1 MPRLRPRLSLNIS
14 RSMRRNHHLTGR
26 RLPDRFQFPL
36 PNPQR
41 LQLHAHLRI
50 VHQLP
55 QYRHRLRRRHLL
67 RLSQGVP
74 HAKTHAKMSSNMNV
88 HKKKKDG
95 SKG

>member
-1 MPRLRPRLSLNIS
+1 MNIS
-14 RSMRRNHHLTGR
+14 RSMRRNHHLMSR
-26 RLPDRFQFPL
+26 RLPDRLQTPL
-36 PNPQR
+36 PHPQR
-41 LQLHAHLRI
+41 LQLLTDLRI

-88 HKKKKDG
+88 HKKKKEVV
-95 SKG
+95 KC